1 MKEDVTVQ
9 KMSVASEDPKADHVE
24 KLNIEKTK
32 QIINLE
38 KTHFQWAKQGIN
50 FAIFVILLFI
60 NLYRGSKKNPSMFGI
75 KRCSGA
81 DWTSLVIFV
90 ILCGSISFYSLRTVQ
105 YE

>member
-38 KTHFQWAKQGIN
+38 KTHFQWAK
-50 FAIFVILLFI
+50 
-60 NLYRGSKKNPSMFGI
+60 
-75 KRCSGA
+75 
-81 DWTSLVIFV
+81 
-90 ILCGSISFYSLRTVQ
+90 
-105 YE
+105 